1 MWRRRILPAT
11 CASMLLVA
19 THIQAQDLPEAS
31 EQTPASAQAAPES
44 TDADLAP
51 DSEFRDAFVTLA
63 VLPRY
68 PKSALRKGRDAR
80 VTAGFEIDRVG
91 RVGSI
96 KVLEESPAG
105 DGFARE
111 VEEAMEFWAFSPAR
125 LPLCGTTG
133 QKAEQ
138 TFVFDHDS
146 EQPVSILPLV
156 VEGVVQEEQPLVE
169 KTLREYWRDQ
179 NTQGSDE
186 WGSRNFTVLRRV
198 EPDYPLK
205 ALEREKEGVV
215 SMVFLIGRDGSV
227 SNVEVVD
234 SVQAT
239 FFQRPALSAIRQWRF
254 EPRRR
259 GGMPVDSV
267 ACHEFVF
274 QIDEYKQ
281 REKMSKERQKKP
293 VSTY

>member
-1 MWRRRILPAT
+1 MCRRHILPAT

-19 THIQAQDLPEAS
+19 THIQAQDLAEAS

-80 VTAGFEIDRVG
+80 VTVGFEVDRVG
-91 RVGSI
+91 RVGNI

-105 DGFARE
+105 GGFARE
-111 VEEAMEFWAFSPAR
+111 VEEAMTFWAFSPAR
-125 LPLCGTTG
+125 LPLCGTTE

-156 VEGVVQEEQPLVE
+156 VEGVVQEERPLVE

-179 NTQGSDE
+179 NMHGRDE

-198 EPDYPLK
+198 EPEYPLA
-205 ALEREKEGVV
+205 ALDREKEGVV
-215 SMVFLIGRDGSV
+215 SLVFLIGRDGSV

-234 SVQAT
+234 SVQAR
-239 FFQRPALSAIRQWRF
+239 FFQKPALTAIRQWRF

-274 QIDEYKQ
+274 QVDEYERSQ
-281 REKMSKERQKKP
+281 KMTRERQKQP
-293 VSTY
+293 ITTY